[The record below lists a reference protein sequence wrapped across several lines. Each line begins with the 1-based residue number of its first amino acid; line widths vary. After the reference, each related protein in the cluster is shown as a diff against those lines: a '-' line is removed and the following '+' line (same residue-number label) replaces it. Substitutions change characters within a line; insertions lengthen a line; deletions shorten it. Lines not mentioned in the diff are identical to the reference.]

1 MWELG
6 VQGENCCKSKHY
18 DERADEDDHVEEEEE
33 EEEDVLGS
41 RRKATSEQCSFHAFI
56 HSIIC

>member
-1 MWELG
+1 M
-6 VQGENCCKSKHY
+6 QGENCCKSKHY
-18 DERADEDDHVEEEEE
+18 DERADEDDHVEEEEEE

>member
-1 MWELG
+1 MWELS

-18 DERADEDDHVEEEEE
+18 DERADEDDHVEEEE

>member
-1 MWELG
+1 MWELS
-6 VQGENCCKSKHY
+6 VQGENCCKSKHSDY
-18 DERADEDDHVEEEEE
+18 AERADDDDHVEE